1 MVNQPVTNVESNA
14 YSAIKDY
21 LDGRLD
27 LDMSVRI
34 INNSGLR
41 GIKLAM
47 LVYGLSGHKNQDG
60 YYRMNSWLQD
70 AGLY

>member
-1 MVNQPVTNVESNA
+1 MMNHTTTNVESNA

-27 LDMSVRI
+27 LDVSLRI

-41 GIKLAM
+41 GVKLAM

>member
-1 MVNQPVTNVESNA
+1 MVSHPVSNVESNA

-27 LDMSVRI
+27 LEVSVRI

-41 GIKLAM
+41 GIRLAM

>member
-1 MVNQPVTNVESNA
+1 MISHAAANIESNA
-14 YSAIKDY
+14 FSAIKDY

-27 LDMSVRI
+27 LEVSVRI

-60 YYRMNSWLQD
+60 YYRMNSWLQE